1 MLTEG
6 REKVAL
12 EVNDQPARWAVQ
24 WAVSWA
30 TRSGMELETHRVMNS
45 HIQYIRKDACVTKN
59 NRGKIYNNIFYHER
73 KDRGGQAETPT
84 A

>member
-45 HIQYIRKDACVTKN
+45 HIQYIRKDACVTIRHSTSSAYPTKN
-59 NRGKIYNNIFYHER
+59 
-73 KDRGGQAETPT
+73 DRGNFRRHIIIY
-84 A
+84 